1 MAAAARILV
10 IHGPNLQLLGS
21 RPQQVYGAEDLAA
34 LNRQL
39 EAHAASRGV
48 AVTIRQSNHEG
59 EIAEWIGQAK
69 REFATIVINPA
80 AYTHTSV
87 AIRDAIEACGVPAIE
102 VHLSNIHAREA
113 FRHDSLIAPVCRGQ
127 ISGFGPA
134 SYRLGLDAA
143 VELLRRAPSAARAAK
158 PSRARPKRSA

>member
-87 AIRDAIEACGVPAIE
+87 AIRDAIEAAGVPAVE
-102 VHLSNIHAREA
+102 VHLSNIYAREA
-113 FRHDSLIAPVCRGQ
+113 FRHQSLIAPVCRGQ
-127 ISGFGPA
+127 VCGFGPA
-134 SYRLGLDAA
+134 SYRLGLQAA
-143 VELLRRAPSAARAAK
+143 LALG
-158 PSRARPKRSA
+158 ARPRKPGRKG